1 MALLAPRSYDPDAVP
16 ALLRCVAL
24 LLSRGAH
31 DGTAPTGLPFTAEGA
46 GGDYDDEPHALL
58 VSLLRAPESYAFFEA
73 TCAAMGLRPED
84 VTDEVLGPPGAGEGG
99 ADEATARPIMPP
111 GAVRFCHL
119 PRAAL
124 PRERVRAHRLHPPRR
139 AGAET

>member
-1 MALLAPRSYDPDAVP
+1 MP

-31 DGTAPTGLPFTAEGA
+31 DGTAPTGLPPAARSGDDVAEA
-46 GGDYDDEPHALL
+46 PHALL
-58 VSLLRAPESYAFFEA
+58 ISLVRAPESYAYFED

-84 VTDEVLGPPGAGEGG
+84 VTDEVLGPPTDDFDSGA
-99 ADEATARPIMPP
+99 AFPP

-119 PRAAL
+119 PRGAL
-124 PRERVRAHRLHPPRR
+124 PRDRLRAHRLHPPR
-139 AGAET
+139 